1 MGRSST
7 QRVRYGELAPTCP
20 KDKSTDG
27 GFTKALLY
35 WRNQRRPVSAR
46 WLAAPTSFEAYFY
59 AGIKRL
65 LAGDKTGAADLF
77 DTCTRF
83 DIRSFVEDE
92 LARIKLKEWAGKPE
106 SH

>member
-1 MGRSST
+1 MPER
-7 QRVRYGELAPTCP
+7 
-20 KDKSTDG
+20 KSTDVWG
-27 GFTKALLY
+27 LTKARFLLDEI
-35 WRNQRRPVSAR
+35 SEDLFLHKMAR
-46 WLAAPTSFEAYFY
+46 GPYQLCEAYFY

-92 LARIKLKEWAGKPE
+92 LARIKLKEWAGKSE